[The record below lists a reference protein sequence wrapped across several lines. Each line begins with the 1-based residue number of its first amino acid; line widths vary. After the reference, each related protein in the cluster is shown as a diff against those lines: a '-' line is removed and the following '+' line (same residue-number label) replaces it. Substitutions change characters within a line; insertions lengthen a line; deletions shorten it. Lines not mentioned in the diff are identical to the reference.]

1 MKIDTTIKNVAATR
15 GKDARTGR
23 TRTDVLTPAGVAVSD
38 DVRLTD
44 TSAKMRELE
53 AELARIDVADGGKIE
68 SVRQA
73 IADGSFVVD
82 EEAVA
87 EGLIQ
92 ESIDNITHHPQR

>member
-1 MKIDTTIKNVAATR
+1 VKIDTTIKNVTATR
-15 GKDARTGR
+15 SKDAKTGK
-23 TRTDVLTPAGVAVSD
+23 TQTVVLTPGGVAVSD

-44 TSAKMRELE
+44 TSAKMRGLE
-53 AELARIDVADGGKIE
+53 AELAQIDVADGGKIE

-87 EGLIQ
+87 ESLIQ

>member
-1 MKIDTTIKNVAATR
+1 MKIDTTIKNVTAPR
-15 GKDARTGR
+15 GKDAKSGKTQ
-23 TRTDVLTPAGVAVSD
+23 TAVLTPAGVAVSD

-44 TSAKMRELE
+44 TSAKMRGLE

-87 EGLIQ
+87 ESLIQ

>member
-1 MKIDTTIKNVAATR
+1 MKIDTTIKNVTAPR
-15 GKDARTGR
+15 GKDAKTGKSQAV
-23 TRTDVLTPAGVAVSD
+23 THTPAGTAVSD

-44 TSAKMRELE
+44 TSAKIRELE
-53 AELARIDVADGGKIE
+53 AELARIDVADGSKIE

-87 EGLIQ
+87 EGLIR